1 MLSVAA
7 WRLTPFV
14 GSSAVATLL
23 CIKWLICENEIV
35 GKRIGGLIMA
45 VILAFSLV
53 NVKTIVS
60 IPADYGRDDSIYVT
74 LEELEARGLTY
85 GYATF
90 WNAGRAT
97 LLSDSKVKV
106 RNINLSASGISPNR
120 YQSSE
125 TWYKDK
131 EGQETYFLML
141 TESEYTTFKATDMYK
156 ELLAYQALLSTF
168 RSGDYY
174 ILVLSQNLF

>member
-1 MLSVAA
+1 MLWIVAVL
-7 WRLTPFV
+7 R
-14 GSSAVATLL
+14 
-23 CIKWLICENEIV
+23 
-35 GKRIGGLIMA
+35 
-45 VILAFSLV
+45 V

-60 IPADYGRDDSIYVT
+60 VPADYVRDDSICVT
-74 LEELEARGLTY
+74 LEELEARGLTD

-90 WNAGRAT
+90 WDAGRAT